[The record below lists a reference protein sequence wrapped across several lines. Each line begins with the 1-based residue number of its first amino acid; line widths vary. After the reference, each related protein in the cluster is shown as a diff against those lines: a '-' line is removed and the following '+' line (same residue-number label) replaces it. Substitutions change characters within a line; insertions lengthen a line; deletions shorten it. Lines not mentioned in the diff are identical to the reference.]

1 MFKRSFFLTLAVCVL
16 PLFAATPAEDMAK
29 LDQDEG
35 QSFGNNQM
43 VWRLYDAGG
52 SAIAFAVA
60 PTTVYFASGTEVGTI
75 DGTKPGS
82 RKALVPPAGFGADG
96 VVTVAYDGKSAWF
109 GGRDGIAQY
118 AAGKWTVFGADN
130 GLSIGEIRK
139 VRVSDGG
146 DLWCAGSGG
155 VAMYRAGAWKAY
167 TSADGLCSDDVRD
180 IAFDK
185 GGVVWFATAKGLA
198 RFDGV
203 KWSKQD
209 MASGMS
215 DNDCHALVVDSRD
228 GDVWVACGE
237 QDVNSF
243 ESGTWNTYMDIQKG
257 IRCIMA
263 DTQSRIWFGFA
274 GGIIKYNGEE
284 WLNDPKKVGVNASSV
299 HDLYKDKNG
308 DLYFGTEKGVIQLKN
323 PYPY

>member
-1 MFKRSFFLTLAVCVL
+1 MFKRIFFFSLVAGVL
-16 PLFAATPAEDMAK
+16 PLCAATPAED
-29 LDQDEG
+29 LDKDEG

-52 SAIAFAVA
+52 PAVAFGVA
-60 PTTVYFASGTEVGTI
+60 PTTVYYSSGTEVGTI

-82 RKALVPPAGFGADG
+82 RKALVLPAGFAPDG
-96 VVTVAYDGKSAWF
+96 VASIAWDGKSVWF
-109 GGRDGIAQY
+109 GGKSGVAQLV
-118 AAGKWTVFGADN
+118 AGKWTVYSEAT
-130 GLSIGEIRK
+130 GLPSGEVRRIRCQE
-139 VRVSDGG
+139 GG
-146 DLWCAGSGG
+146 DVWCATSAG
-155 VAMYRAGAWKAY
+155 VAVFRNGAWKSY

-198 RFDGV
+198 RFDGT

-228 GDVWVACGE
+228 GVVWVACGE
-237 QDVNSF
+237 QDVNSL

-263 DTQSRIWFGFA
+263 DTQSRIWFGFE
-274 GGIIKYNGEE
+274 GGLIKYNGEE
-284 WLNDPKKVGVNASSV
+284 WLTDPKKVGVNAASV
-299 HDLYKDKNG
+299 HELYKDKNG
-308 DLYFGTEKGVIQLKN
+308 DLYFGTEKGVILLKN